1 MCTLRFIRS
10 GAGRNAGLAANLRP
24 TAHWALSEIQSF
36 CFRTDHSGRS
46 QRAGMGRKNILLP
59 LRAGNIAQHPAPAMP
74 NKSLTLL
81 DYPQT
86 EAEMNNSPGHA
97 EPETRQSGVRKI
109 RIDAEQAG
117 QRIDNFLRRELPG
130 LPKGRLYRIL
140 RRGEVRVNGG
150 RVRAAYKLAAGDEVR
165 IPPARINVDG
175 ANPPAGSGRILL
187 EQIVFEDRLILVVN
201 KPAGMAVHGGSGIS
215 HGVIEILRS
224 ARPELRDLSLAHR
237 LDRETSGCLVL
248 AKRRSALRT
257 LHAMFREG
265 SVEKNYLALAVGDWQ
280 QGAQLIDA
288 PLYVQHR
295 QGGERHVIVSPEGKP
310 AQTRIMLSRSFGQ
323 FSLLQCQPLT
333 GRTHQIRVHAA
344 HAGHPLAAD
353 ERYGD
358 PVVNAELRK
367 RGLKRLFLHAQ
378 SISFPDEHG
387 NEQHFTAPLA
397 EDLDR
402 FLKKCME

>member
-1 MCTLRFIRS
+1 
-10 GAGRNAGLAANLRP
+10 
-24 TAHWALSEIQSF
+24 
-36 CFRTDHSGRS
+36 
-46 QRAGMGRKNILLP
+46 
-59 LRAGNIAQHPAPAMP
+59 
-74 NKSLTLL
+74 
-81 DYPQT
+81 
-86 EAEMNNSPGHA
+86 MNESRRQEG
-97 EPETRQSGVRKI
+97 PETRQTGVRKI
-109 RIDAEQAG
+109 RIDEELAG

-130 LPKGRLYRIL
+130 VPTGRLYRIL

-150 RVRAAYKLAAGDEVR
+150 RVRAEYKLLAGDEVGV
-165 IPPARINVDG
+165 PPVRINVEG
-175 ANPPAGSGRILL
+175 ARAPAAAGRALLGHIL
-187 EQIVFEDRLILVVN
+187 FEDRLILVVN

-248 AKRRSALRT
+248 AKRRSALRM

-265 SVEKNYLALAVGDWQ
+265 RVEKNYLALAIGDWQ
-280 QGAQLIDA
+280 RGEQLIDA
-288 PLYVQHR
+288 PLFVQHR
-295 QGGERHVIVSPEGKP
+295 QSGERHVVVNPEGKL
-310 AQTRIMLSRSFGQ
+310 AQTRIRLSRSFGR

-344 HAGHPLAAD
+344 HAGHPLAGD

-358 PVVNAELRK
+358 SEKNAELRK

-378 SISFPDEHG
+378 SIAFPDEHG

-397 EDLDR
+397 DDLDR
-402 FLKKCME
+402 FLQILLD